1 VDRFKEAKVYRSTRR
16 VLLCIYAILY
26 LALPCDSDEDKNI
39 DQPSLLMINEMEHED
54 TIKKEEEDDDKVFDE
69 AVDGDDDSIGSDSQ
83 TSLHVENEAKDATT
97 KADNNMTEA
106 KDTTEANDSDT
117 SNAMSEIVAVL
128 KSARRALEVWILLLV
143 AIETGDGLLQLK
155 SIQAIAPLLPVSNRT
170 NYSVLVARTLVTLL
184 GSKPNMALRNVW
196 EFGPGARMFP
206 GGPVHALDAQ
216 NLG

>member
-1 VDRFKEAKVYRSTRR
+1 
-16 VLLCIYAILY
+16 
-26 LALPCDSDEDKNI
+26 
-39 DQPSLLMINEMEHED
+39 MINEMEHED
-54 TIKKEEEDDDKVFDE
+54 TIKKEEDDDDKVFDE

-143 AIETGDGLLQLK
+143 GIETGDGLLQLK
-155 SIQAIAPLLPVSNRT
+155 SLSRF
-170 NYSVLVARTLVTLL
+170 
-184 GSKPNMALRNVW
+184 W
-196 EFGPGARMFP
+196 
-206 GGPVHALDAQ
+206 AQ
-216 NLG
+216 NQIWLFEMYGSLHLVLECFQAVPFMPLMLYWR